1 MYYFKH
7 ILFLA
12 VSLTFFFTGVNAQ
25 VKEFTHPEILSFENS
40 TNPAIAGEGSKI
52 ALSNKHYKHLGN
64 SLRWNWDKPNA
75 PIYIKQPINYL
86 SQNPNPKET
95 SLSTFIFW
103 IYNPK
108 AILTG
113 KLKFEFLKQGKVC
126 SWFEYGINFSGWSG
140 AWLIFNRDMQGIPE
154 EGMDELRI
162 TAPDTASGEIFL
174 DHIILSSF
182 QDVRH
187 QTADFQVPYINSGTT
202 SHWLILL
209 KSWGNKFDLPVAI
222 QVSPSEQKSINDIET
237 RLEQL
242 LLPKKQPNIEKLK
255 EQFKAYNL
263 SVHSDGT
270 ISGLPIFFE
279 RFGEAYANLG
289 GENYAKIY
297 ANPMGLRNCVNFI
310 YNLAIAWNNNTNTK
324 EKKELADMFV
334 LMTRH
339 MLDQGFRA
347 GSAMGTL
354 HHLGYSMRN
363 YYPAMFLMRDVLAK
377 EGLDND
383 IQQAM
388 EWFAG
393 TGEVKL
399 KPTVDGMD
407 IDAFN
412 TRLIGRLSS
421 IMMMKDSPQKVTYLR
436 SISRWIDNGLRFSDG
451 TTGCFKIDGTI
462 FHHRHNY
469 PAYAVGGLDGA
480 VNSVWLLQNSE
491 FEISRQ
497 SHENLKFALLTMRKY
512 CNLVTW
518 PLSLSGRHPDGKGKI
533 IPWHYARLAEV
544 GSPDKTEKIDTELAA
559 AYLRLNNGEKNN
571 YSKKFT
577 KAGISPEK
585 APEGNWGINYS
596 CLAVHR
602 RGNWLATAMG
612 HNRYLWATES
622 YIGANYFGRYLNH
635 GNLQILGS
643 GNPIDMFA
651 SGFNQQGWDW
661 NHIPGTTAAVLPMEK
676 LKADIRQVDEVS
688 GYEEMLLSDES
699 FAGAIS
705 SKNRNGAF
713 GMKLHE
719 HDKYNGSLR
728 ARKSYFFFDN
738 RIVALGSDIE
748 SSLPDAPVH
757 TTLFQV
763 FLPEKETTISVNN
776 KNITDFPYTKQFQG
790 GTILLGDGKENFYL
804 VHNGNVSVNKILQH
818 SLDEETCVPTENNF
832 ASAII
837 DHGDTPRNASY
848 EYMVLIQP
856 SEKEKKQYKKSGGY
870 TILQQNRQAHIV
882 RDKTT
887 STTGYVL
894 FEQGEVNAGNEIL
907 SVDRPC
913 LIMTA
918 KENSRQMT
926 ISICDPDLHFYEGPA
941 DEQYDTNGKRIER
954 SVYSRKWIDNPSAK
968 STVKIKINGLWHL
981 DTPSDY
987 IKISGKNKQNTFL
1000 EVSCQ
1005 HGITR
1010 EATLIKD

>member
-7 ILFLA
+7 IFFLLFLTIPF
-12 VSLTFFFTGVNAQ
+12 SITNAQ
-25 VKEFTHPEILSFENS
+25 IREFTHPEIISFEHSTDPITAGKNS
-40 TNPAIAGEGSKI
+40 KVS
-52 ALSNKHYKHLGN
+52 LSNKHYKHLRH
-64 SLRWNWDKPNA
+64 SLQWNWDKPNA
-75 PIYIKQPINYL
+75 QIFINQPIGYL
-86 SQNPNPKET
+86 SQNPNSKET

-108 AILTG
+108 AISSG

-126 SWFEYGINFSGWSG
+126 SWFEYGMNFTGWSG
-140 AWLIFNRDMQGIPE
+140 AWLIFSRDMQGTPE

-162 TAPDTASGEIFL
+162 TAPNTDCGEIFL

-187 QTADFQVPYINSGTT
+187 QTADFQAPYINPETT
-202 SHWLILL
+202 SHWLVLL
-209 KSWGNKFDLPVAI
+209 KSWGNDFDLPISAR
-222 QVSPSEQKSINDIET
+222 VSSSEQKNINDVET
-237 RLEQL
+237 RLKQL
-242 LLPKKQPNIEKLK
+242 LLPKKQPDVSKLK
-255 EQFKAYNL
+255 KQFIAYNITENP
-263 SVHSDGT
+263 DGS

-297 ANPMGLRNCVNFI
+297 ANPMGLRNCVNFM
-310 YNLAIAWNNNTNTK
+310 YNLAIAWNNSTNNN
-324 EKKELADMFV
+324 EKTELANMFI

-363 YYPAMFLMRDVLAK
+363 YYPAMFLMKDVLVKA
-377 EGLDND
+377 ELDQD

-399 KPTVDGMD
+399 KPEIDGMD

-412 TRLIGRLSS
+412 TSLIGRLSS
-421 IMMMKDSPQKVTYLR
+421 IMMMKDSPQKVTYLH
-436 SISRWIDNGLRFSDG
+436 SISRWIDNGLHFSDG
-451 TTGCFKIDGTI
+451 TMDCFKIDGSI
-462 FHHRHNY
+462 FHHRHDY

-480 VNSVWLLQNSE
+480 VNSVWLLQDSE

-518 PLSLSGRHPDGKGKI
+518 PLSLSGRHPDGKGKL

-544 GSPDKTEKIDTELAA
+544 GSPDKTEKIDTELAS
-559 AYLRLNNGEKNN
+559 AYLRLNNGKKDS

-577 KAGISPEK
+577 KAGIMPEK

-612 HNRYLWATES
+612 HSRYLWATES

-661 NHIPGTTAAVLPMEK
+661 NHIPGTTAAVIPMK
-676 LKADIRQVDEVS
+676 DLKADIRQVDDVS

-728 ARKSYFFFDN
+728 AHKSYFFFDN
-738 RIVALGSDIE
+738 RIIALGSDIE
-748 SSLPDAPVH
+748 SALPDAPVH

-763 FLPEKETTISVNN
+763 YLPEKESPIFVNGKKIS
-776 KNITDFPYTKQFQG
+776 DFPYEKRLSEKTAM
-790 GTILLGDGKENFYL
+790 LGDGKKNYYL
-804 VHNGNVSVNKILQH
+804 IRNGNITVHKSLQH
-818 SLDEETCVPTENNF
+818 SLDEETCAPTENNF
-832 ASAII
+832 ALAAI
-837 DHGDTPRNASY
+837 DHGKTPHNASY

-856 SEKEKKQYKKSGGY
+856 SEKEKKQYQKSGGY
-870 TILQQNRQAHIV
+870 IVLQQNKRAHIV
-882 RDKTT
+882 RDKVT

-894 FEQGEVNAGNEIL
+894 FEEGEVTVGNEIL
-907 SVDRPC
+907 SVNHPC

-918 KENSRQMT
+918 KENKDKMT
-926 ISICDPDLHFYEGPA
+926 ISVCDPDLHFYEGPA
-941 DEQYDTNGKRIER
+941 DEQYDKNGKRIER

-968 STVKIKINGLWHL
+968 STIKIKINGTWNLE
-981 DTPSDY
+981 TPSDY
-987 IKISGKNKQNTFL
+987 IKISGKDTKSTFL

-1005 HGITR
+1005 HGMTR
-1010 EATLIKD
+1010 EVNLIKD